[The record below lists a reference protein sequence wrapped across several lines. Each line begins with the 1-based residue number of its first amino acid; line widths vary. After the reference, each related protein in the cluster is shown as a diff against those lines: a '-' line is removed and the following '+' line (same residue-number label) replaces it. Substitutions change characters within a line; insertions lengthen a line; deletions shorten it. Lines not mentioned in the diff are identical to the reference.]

1 MKMHLYGAFLNLK
14 NMKFETIVAL
24 ATAPMKSALAVIR
37 VSGDDAFEIVS
48 KCSSKDLTKITKRT
62 LLIANIV
69 DGDKEIDEAVLAVYK
84 GPKSFT
90 GEDLVEII
98 CHGSVL
104 IANEIIQLLISKGAR
119 MATNGEYSS
128 RAFLNQKIDLVQA
141 EAINDV
147 INATTAEA
155 KNLSILSLK
164 GDTSGLIVPIKTR
177 LADILSL
184 IEVNIDYPEYEDIE
198 VANKETIISTV
209 DELLPQIEKY
219 IKDGNQGKIV
229 KEGVKVA
236 IVGKPNVG
244 KSSLLNALLGESK
257 AIVTDIAGTTRDIVE
272 GEINLNGVV
281 LHLLDTAGIRDS
293 EDKVE
298 SIGVDKS
305 KATIQEADLVIVVL
319 DASNKLDA
327 LDKEILEMSKDKK
340 RIIVYNKK
348 DLININ
354 NKDNIYISA
363 QSGEINS
370 LKDAIYKEL
379 GIEDNVF
386 TTPSLNNARQL
397 GLLKKA
403 YESLKKAK
411 EDAEMD
417 LSIDLISVSLY
428 DAYVAILEILGEANQ
443 LDISKE
449 IFSRFCVGK

>member
-1 MKMHLYGAFLNLK
+1 
-14 NMKFETIVAL
+14 MKFETIVAL
-24 ATAPMKSALAVIR
+24 ATAPMKSALAIIR

-48 KCSSKDLTKITKRT
+48 KCSNKDLTKITKRT
-62 LLIANIV
+62 LLIGNIV
-69 DGDKEIDEAVLAVYK
+69 DGDKEIDEVVLAVYK

-104 IANEIIQLLISKGAR
+104 IANEIIQLIISKGAR

-147 INATTAEA
+147 INATTSEA

-164 GDTSGLIVPIKTR
+164 GETSSLLVPIKTK

-198 VANKETIISTV
+198 VANKEKIISSA
-209 DELLPQIEKY
+209 DEIIVELDKL
-219 IKDGNQGKIV
+219 IKDGNQGKII

-281 LHLLDTAGIRDS
+281 LHLLDTAGIRDAS
-293 EDKVE
+293 DKVE

-305 KATIQEADLVIVVL
+305 KQTIQDADLVIVVL
-319 DASNKLDA
+319 DASEELDD
-327 LDKEILEMSKDKK
+327 LDKEILEISKDKK
-340 RIIVYNKK
+340 RIIVYNKG
-348 DLININ
+348 DLITIN
-354 NKDNIYISA
+354 NNDNIYISA
-363 QSGEINS
+363 QSGDIEP
-370 LKDAIYKEL
+370 LKQAIYKEF
-379 GIEDNVF
+379 GIDDNVF
-386 TTPSLNNARQL
+386 TTPSLNNSRQL
-397 GLLKKA
+397 GLLMKA
-403 YESLKKAK
+403 KESLLKAK
-411 EDAEMD
+411 EDALMD
-417 LSIDLISVSLY
+417 LSVDLISVSLY

-443 LDISKE
+443 IDISKE